1 MNRSII
7 VLVIFFLYE
16 LIALKLNLYSISLH
30 LLSFLSLKSDTSSQT
45 HQYSEIIRSIIQ
57 NNPLYNSQI
66 LNHIQSVEIIGV
78 SDVISY
84 SNEYFYIS
92 TLKDLK
98 PLDIVLNEHNFL
110 GIVEKVTPRIS
121 RVRYLNS
128 NSFQIPAK
136 VIYTNH
142 EIFGFIKT
150 SSKIYFYPFNNTSNI
165 EIYSHVVTMGY
176 FHIPPG
182 IPIGEIYNN
191 NEVKIFKDIKKT
203 NQVIVIRRK
212 R

>member
-1 MNRSII
+1 QS
-7 VLVIFFLYE
+7 
-16 LIALKLNLYSISLH
+16 
-30 LLSFLSLKSDTSSQT
+30 
-45 HQYSEIIRSIIQ
+45 
-57 NNPLYNSQI
+57 NPLYNSQI
-66 LNHIQSVEIIGV
+66 VNHLHSVEILGI
-78 SDVISY
+78 SDIISY

-98 PLDIVLNEHNFL
+98 PLDTVLNEYNLL
-110 GIVEKVTPRIS
+110 GIVEKVAPKIS
-121 RVRYLNS
+121 MVRYINS

-136 VIYTNH
+136 VIYNNQ

-150 SSKIYFYPFNNTSNI
+150 SSKVYFYPISSTSNI

-182 IPIGEIYNN
+182 IPIGKIYHN
-191 NEVKIFKDIKKT
+191 NEVMIFKDIKKT
-203 NQVIVIRRK
+203 NQVIIIRRK